1 MTVGQLGMKHPS
13 LAGMVEAI
21 KVRISREG
29 MHRRFTGTAVTF
41 MRRCSE
47 FVLKQK
53 ASEMIRLQSKILLH
67 FKRILIFDSTSWDIS
82 PELRD
87 VLPGSGGAASGA
99 SCKLQVCYEYKRGE
113 LSFFEILPGI
123 TPDNG
128 YTSQLPDHVQR
139 GDLLLIDLGY
149 FTTKTFHRIC
159 EIGAFFLS
167 PLLIGTGLF
176 DSKTFMPIDL
186 LGVLKR
192 VKGDIHEMQVIMGG
206 KRETQVCCRLVCL
219 RVSQEVANQRR
230 RKLKENWRRKGRT
243 PSRYQLILADWIL
256 MVTNVPQ
263 QWLPPEMIRPF
274 YSLRWQIELLF
285 KQIKTVLCIHKSN
298 TEKENRLRCEIYGK
312 LIMAVMIHRI
322 YADINI
328 RLWNSKRK
336 ELSMEKLY
344 KRIQER
350 AFIILHLLLKSLQK
364 AISYLQEEIP
374 RMIKNCMKSQQRSRK
389 STLEI
394 LECGPYIAASN
405 RHELLAA

>member
-1 MTVGQLGMKHPS
+1 
-13 LAGMVEAI
+13 
-21 KVRISREG
+21 
-29 MHRRFTGTAVTF
+29 
-41 MRRCSE
+41 
-47 FVLKQK
+47 
-53 ASEMIRLQSKILLH
+53 
-67 FKRILIFDSTSWDIS
+67 
-82 PELRD
+82 
-87 VLPGSGGAASGA
+87 
-99 SCKLQVCYEYKRGE
+99 
-113 LSFFEILPGI
+113 
-123 TPDNG
+123 
-128 YTSQLPDHVQR
+128 
-139 GDLLLIDLGY
+139 
-149 FTTKTFHRIC
+149 
-159 EIGAFFLS
+159 
-167 PLLIGTGLF
+167 
-176 DSKTFMPIDL
+176 MPIDL
-186 LGVLKR
+186 LGVLKG
-192 VKGDIHEMQVIMGG
+192 VKGDIYEMQVIMGG
-206 KRETQVCCRLVCL
+206 KKETQVCCRLVCL

-322 YADINI
+322 HADINI

-344 KRIQER
+344 KRVQER